1 MKNNQP
7 DFGTSEDSITL
18 EEFKRKNMT
27 NTKLPE
33 VGSQYR
39 YNGGDPDYYKKA
51 RRDYGIFTVARI
63 VEEKFKSVPD
73 ETRVIMAVLLDGRVT
88 IEPIEINNFW
98 KNYEELPQE
107 PAKDIPT
114 QLSRD
119 LIARLEK
126 EWAQKV
132 MNSEE
137 YKSYIASLKESHNLQ
152 KKPRYLTREEANAWN
167 EFCGFPLIPE
177 EPEIQVSEDETA
189 YILSSEKTTK
199 DILEGLKSKEGKT
212 YNSLEEFEKECG
224 LSEVDKALEEL
235 KKYLDKDV
243 PYDDCL
249 REQSFL
255 DCREKAENLVNAL
268 EAEKKESID
277 MPSVLPAINRY
288 VKNYFFDQNK
298 RLPDDISEALELV
311 NSTCWQIFMS
321 KSEPKID
328 IKEESVYVSTL
339 SCCKN
344 CHREFKQ
351 FHRSDYFCSNY
362 CRSGLKPV
370 EPEKKGMWKSVSEL
384 PRYPLEHA
392 SKILVKYKNDEVE
405 LRQDDES
412 YVGDEK
418 FCTLTDLINSF
429 EQLQRD
435 VEEMKKATRSKSTQ
449 NPTDPLSESYQTE

>member
-235 KKYLDKDV
+235 K
-243 PYDDCL
+243 
-249 REQSFL
+249 
-255 DCREKAENLVNAL
+255 AELKWWDSTFSKPENEPTSRDFNHVIKRAQNLVNAL
-268 EAEKKESID
+268 EAEKDFRRSMK
-277 MPSVLPAINRY
+277 ATINKLNTPF
-288 VKNYFFDQNK
+288 VDWKDC
-298 RLPDDISEALELV
+298 V
-311 NSTCWQIFMS
+311 S

-328 IKEESVYVSTL
+328 IKEESVDSVNFIEEAKYHLKEIHTETIG
-339 SCCKN
+339 KN
-344 CHREFKQ
+344 R
-351 FHRSDYFCSNY
+351 DI
-362 CRSGLKPV
+362 P
-370 EPEKKGMWKSVSEL
+370 
-384 PRYPLEHA
+384 A
-392 SKILVKYKNDEVE
+392 AI
-405 LRQDDES
+405 ES
-412 YVGDEK
+412 
-418 FCTLTDLINSF
+418 LINGF

-435 VEEMKKATRSKSTQ
+435 VEEIKRRG
-449 NPTDPLSESYQTE
+449 DD